1 MAYALYIQYKIK
13 TLPMNNNSKGILGL
27 LALAAGAFGVWKYNK
42 MTPEEK
48 AALKDKARKAGD
60 AIKES
65 YNEVEDQ
72 VSEKLTSLKNAL
84 ERETSKAGNIAN
96 RKATHTQ
103 DIVDATVEDVV
114 EEVKTEN
121 ATFV

>member
-1 MAYALYIQYKIK
+1 
-13 TLPMNNNSKGILGL
+13 MNNNSKGILGL
-27 LALAAGAFGVWKYNK
+27 LTLAAGAFGVWKYNK

-84 ERETSKAGNIAN
+84 ERETSKVGNTVH

-114 EEVKTEN
+114 EEVKTEK
-121 ATFV
+121 ATLV

>member
-1 MAYALYIQYKIK
+1 
-13 TLPMNNNSKGILGL
+13 MNNNSKGILGL
-27 LALAAGAFGVWKYNK
+27 LTLAAGAFGVYKYNK
-42 MTPEEK
+42 MSPEEK

-84 ERETSKAGNIAN
+84 ERETSKANN
-96 RKATHTQ
+96 TMSRKAARAE
-103 DIVDATVEDVV
+103 DIVDATI
-114 EEVKTEN
+114 EEIHEEQEPTLV
-121 ATFV
+121 